1 MKPTMA
7 LKPLVFAL
15 AAVMAMA
22 AQAGGNDHGNNN
34 GNDHGNNGGHGHQPP
49 TPQGPTLEELLQIGA
64 GAGAAVLDV
73 QNNQGN
79 TVLNLGTKNDA
90 HVDNSANGSNG
101 NVGMNNAGGDG
112 NQQDNAAALATA
124 DESFIFGSAVS
135 ASSATQVNG
144 GNAVANYS
152 STASASLNNVG
163 NGGSGNIGVN
173 NAAGNFNQ
181 QKNNLAIAVS
191 GGRVA
196 QAAAAAN
203 QSTTGLQVANNG
215 TQTYKTDTLRGT
227 FTAAGAFVAAG
238 TAVTTPADD
247 HGHGGNGGY
256 GNDSRGQGGNNGGHG
271 GNSGNSNSDFVA
283 VGVFGLAG
291 VTTQQVLTP
300 DGWKNPV
307 TNNANISNVGNNFS
321 GNAGFNNAAGV
332 GNQQSNSLSIAAG
345 CKACM

>member
-15 AAVMAMA
+15 AAVMAIA
-22 AQAGGNDHGNNN
+22 AQAGGRNDDHG
-34 GNDHGNNGGHGHQPP
+34 HNGGHNNQ
-49 TPQGPTLEELLQIGA
+49 PQGPSLEELLQIGA

-73 QNNQGN
+73 QNSDGNVVGNQ
-79 TVLNLGTKNDA
+79 GTKNSAGVQD
-90 HVDNSANGSNG
+90 SANGSNG
-101 NVGMNNAGGDG
+101 NLGMNNTAGDG

-124 DESFIFGSAVS
+124 DESFIFGTAVA
-135 ASSATQVNG
+135 ASSATQVNN
-144 GNAVANYS
+144 GNSVANYS
-152 STASASLNNVG
+152 TTNTAGMNNVG
-163 NGGSGNIGVN
+163 NNGSGNIGVN
-173 NAAGNFNQ
+173 NSAGNFNQ

-196 QAAAAAN
+196 QAAASAN
-203 QSTTGLQVANNG
+203 QSSTGLNVGNYG
-215 TQTYKTDTLRGT
+215 TQTYKTNTLTGT
-227 FTAAGAFVAAG
+227 VAAVG
-238 TAVTTPADD
+238 VFGAVGEATIKDD
-247 HGHGGNGGY
+247 SHGGGGY
-256 GNDSRGQGGNNGGHG
+256 GNNDRGGNGGHG
-271 GNSGNSNSDFVA
+271 GSKDQKATFEA

-291 VTTQQVLTP
+291 VTTQQVMTP

-307 TNNANISNVGNNFS
+307 TNNAAVSNVGNNFS